1 MKRRDYMKKLK
12 HVMAGIVFTFAVGL
26 MLSCQ
31 VKAET
36 TIDLNGNK
44 VEVSVWTKQTSMKDG
59 SYKIISSEA
68 GTIAYFDKDGNLL
81 KVENKATGKI
91 IMNNMKE
98 PETTT
103 KQPETS
109 VKAADKITMPKVK
122 KLKKKT
128 KYSYYK
134 GVKSVKK
141 NGKPNWG
148 KIKYKYGI
156 KLTWSKVKN
165 AKGYEV
171 YRYENAKGC
180 WTKIKTVKKPTYTL
194 TNMLEGEKVKI
205 RVRAYKKTKSGNEY
219 GKYSGVLS
227 FKTKRIYTKV
237 YNNAKTKNFY
247 SKFSSEDAFVYQ
259 NKLRKKEGVAPL
271 KWSDVLYVIAVQRT
285 KDKESKP
292 HEKMHCTIENVL
304 ERKFD
309 IDNENAS
316 CFAWFCSSENLYF
329 GTSSKISNAVWNWYD
344 EKNGN
349 LGNGGDGKGHYRNV
363 VNKEWLYGTICIRS
377 DGKRTAGIYANK
389 KYDGE
394 SANLDSDKNFIYDFS
409 FLK

>member
-1 MKRRDYMKKLK
+1 MKKLK
-12 HVMAGIVFTFAVGL
+12 HVMAGIAFTFTVGL

-81 KVENKATGKI
+81 KVENKSTGKI
-91 IMNNMKE
+91 ILNNIKE

-103 KQPETS
+103 KQVETK
-109 VKAADKITMPKVK
+109 VADKITMPKVK

-134 GVKSVKK
+134 GVKSIKK

-148 KIKYKYGI
+148 KIKYQYGI
-156 KLTWSKVKN
+156 KLIWSKVKN

-205 RVRAYKKTKSGNEY
+205 KVRAYKKTKNGNEY
-219 GKYSGVLS
+219 GKYSDVLS
-227 FKTKRIYTKV
+227 FTTKNMYTKIYKNGKTKG
-237 YNNAKTKNFY
+237 FF
-247 SKFSSEDAFVYQ
+247 SKWASEDAFVIQ
-259 NKLRKKEGVAPL
+259 NDMRVKVGAKPL
-271 KWSDVLYVIAVQRT
+271 KWSDRIYEIASLRAYMMAT
-285 KDKESKP
+285 KDGLTHAGEWRDEKSILKKWGYTDKELS
-292 HEKMHCTIENVL
+292 
-304 ERKFD
+304 
-309 IDNENAS
+309 NAPDVT
-316 CFAWFCSSENLYF
+316 CEIVADAFKTPKKVVNGWKHSENHYA
-329 GTSSKISNAVWNWYD
+329 SNINKEYKVAATAVYYVYD
-344 EKNGN
+344 HKNGYTTKWCSN
-349 LGNGGDGKGHYRNV
+349 FTPDINYDK
-363 VNKEWLYGTICIRS
+363 TINEKQR
-377 DGKRTAGIYANK
+377 
-389 KYDGE
+389 
-394 SANLDSDKNFIYDFS
+394 
-409 FLK
+409 

>member
-1 MKRRDYMKKLK
+1 MKKLK

-26 MLSCQ
+26 MLGCQ

-148 KIKYKYGI
+148 KIKYQYGI
-156 KLTWSKVKN
+156 KLIWSKVKN

-205 RVRAYKKTKSGNEY
+205 KVRAYKKTKNGNEY
-219 GKYSGVLS
+219 GKYSDVLS
-227 FKTKRIYTKV
+227 FTTKNMYTKIYKNVKTKG
-237 YNNAKTKNFY
+237 FF
-247 SKFSSEDAFVYQ
+247 SKWASEDAFVIQ
-259 NKLRKKEGVAPL
+259 NDMRVKVGAKPL
-271 KWSDVLYVIAVQRT
+271 KWSDRIYEIASLRAYMMATKDGLTHKGLDRDIKSIFAKYKVKDNKLKEDKYWELDMLAENVAGEFKTPKTVVASWKNSKRHYKNMVNEDYNTGAIAV
-285 KDKESKP
+285 
-292 HEKMHCTIENVL
+292 
-304 ERKFD
+304 
-309 IDNENAS
+309 
-316 CFAWFCSSENLYF
+316 
-329 GTSSKISNAVWNWYD
+329 
-344 EKNGN
+344 
-349 LGNGGDGKGHYRNV
+349 YRV
-363 VNKEWLYGTICIRS
+363 
-377 DGKRTAGIYANK
+377 
-389 KYDGE
+389 
-394 SANLDSDKNFIYDFS
+394 YDFKKNYMTKWCS
-409 FLK
+409 DFSDYSDYDYLFNEVM

>member
-12 HVMAGIVFTFAVGL
+12 HVMAGIAFTFAVGL

-81 KVENKATGKI
+81 KVENKSTGKI
-91 IMNNMKE
+91 ILNNIKE

-103 KQPETS
+103 KQVETK
-109 VKAADKITMPKVK
+109 VADKITMPKVK

-134 GVKSVKK
+134 GVKSIKK

-148 KIKYKYGI
+148 KIKYQYGI
-156 KLTWSKVKN
+156 KLIWSKVKN

-180 WTKIKTVKKPTYTL
+180 WTKIKTVKKTTYTL
-194 TNMLEGEKVKI
+194 TNMLEGENVKI
-205 RVRAYKKTKSGNEY
+205 RIRAYKKSGSGNEY
-219 GKYSGVLS
+219 GKYSDTLS
-227 FKTKRIYTKV
+227 FKTKNMYTKK
-237 YNNAKTKNFY
+237 YKNGKTKGFY
-247 SKFSSEDAFVYQ
+247 SKWASEDAFVLQ
-259 NKLRKKEGVAPL
+259 NKPRTKAGVNQL
-271 KWSDVLYVIAVQRT
+271 KWSDRIYEIASLRAYMMAT
-285 KDKESKP
+285 KDGLTHAGEWRDEKSILKKWGYTDKELS
-292 HEKMHCTIENVL
+292 
-304 ERKFD
+304 
-309 IDNENAS
+309 NAPDVT
-316 CFAWFCSSENLYF
+316 CEIAADAFKTPKKVVNGWKHSENHYA
-329 GTSSKISNAVWNWYD
+329 SNINKEYKVAATAVYYVYD
-344 EKNGN
+344 HKNGYTTKWCSN
-349 LGNGGDGKGHYRNV
+349 FTPDINYDK
-363 VNKEWLYGTICIRS
+363 TINEKQR
-377 DGKRTAGIYANK
+377 
-389 KYDGE
+389 
-394 SANLDSDKNFIYDFS
+394 
-409 FLK
+409 

>member
-1 MKRRDYMKKLK
+1 
-12 HVMAGIVFTFAVGL
+12 MAGIVFTFAVGL
-26 MLSCQ
+26 MLGCQ

-148 KIKYKYGI
+148 KIKYQYGI
-156 KLTWSKVKN
+156 KLIWSKVKN

-180 WTKIKTVKKPTYTL
+180 WTKIKTGKKPTYTL

-205 RVRAYKKTKSGNEY
+205 KVRAYKKTKNGNEY
-219 GKYSGVLS
+219 GKYSDVLS
-227 FKTKRIYTKV
+227 FTTKNMYTKIYKNGKTKG
-237 YNNAKTKNFY
+237 FF
-247 SKFSSEDAFVYQ
+247 SKWASEDAFVIQ
-259 NKLRKKEGVAPL
+259 NDMRVKAGAKPL
-271 KWSDVLYVIAVQRT
+271 KWSDRIYEIASLRAYMMAT
-285 KDKESKP
+285 KDGLTHKGLDRDIKSIFAKYKVKDNKLKEDKYW
-292 HEKMHCTIENVL
+292 KLDMLAENVAGAF
-304 ERKFD
+304 KTPKTVV
-309 IDNENAS
+309 AG
-316 CFAWFCSSENLYF
+316 W
-329 GTSSKISNAVWNWYD
+329 
-344 EKNGN
+344 KNS
-349 LGNGGDGKGHYRNV
+349 KGHYKNM
-363 VNKEWLYGTICIRS
+363 VNEDYNTGAIAVYRV
-377 DGKRTAGIYANK
+377 
-389 KYDGE
+389 
-394 SANLDSDKNFIYDFS
+394 YDFKKNHMTKWCS
-409 FLK
+409 DFSDYSDYDYLFNEVM

>member
-1 MKRRDYMKKLK
+1 MKRLK
-12 HVMAGIVFTFAVGL
+12 HVMAGIAFTFAVGL

-81 KVENKATGKI
+81 KVENKSTGKI
-91 IMNNMKE
+91 ILNNIKE

-103 KQPETS
+103 KQVETK
-109 VKAADKITMPKVK
+109 VADKITMPKVK

-134 GVKSVKK
+134 GVKSIKK

-165 AKGYEV
+165 ADGYEV

-180 WTKIKTVKKPTYTL
+180 WTKIKTVKKTTYTL

-219 GKYSGVLS
+219 GKYSDTLS
-227 FKTKRIYTKV
+227 FKTKKMYTKK
-237 YNNAKTKNFY
+237 YKNGRTKGFY
-247 SKFSSEDAFVYQ
+247 SKWASEDAFVLQ
-259 NKLRKKEGVAPL
+259 NKLRTKAGVNQL
-271 KWSDVLYVIAVQRT
+271 KWSDRIYEIASLRAYMMAT
-285 KDKESKP
+285 KDGLTHAGEWRDEKSILKKWGYTDKELS
-292 HEKMHCTIENVL
+292 
-304 ERKFD
+304 
-309 IDNENAS
+309 NAPDVT
-316 CFAWFCSSENLYF
+316 CEIAADAFKTPKKVVNGWKHSENHYA
-329 GTSSKISNAVWNWYD
+329 SNINKEYKVAATAVYYVYD
-344 EKNGN
+344 HKNGYTTKWCSN
-349 LGNGGDGKGHYRNV
+349 FTPDINYDK
-363 VNKEWLYGTICIRS
+363 TINEKQR
-377 DGKRTAGIYANK
+377 
-389 KYDGE
+389 
-394 SANLDSDKNFIYDFS
+394 
-409 FLK
+409 

>member
-1 MKRRDYMKKLK
+1 MKKLK
-12 HVMAGIVFTFAVGL
+12 HVMAGIAFTFAVGL

-81 KVENKATGKI
+81 KVENKSTGKI
-91 IMNNMKE
+91 ILNNIKE

-103 KQPETS
+103 KQVETK
-109 VKAADKITMPKVK
+109 VADKITMQKVK

-134 GVKSVKK
+134 GVKSIKK

-148 KIKYKYGI
+148 KIKYQYGI
-156 KLTWSKVKN
+156 KLIWSKVKN

-205 RVRAYKKTKSGNEY
+205 KVRAYKKTKNGNEY
-219 GKYSGVLS
+219 GKYSDVLS
-227 FKTKRIYTKV
+227 FTTKNMYTKIYKNGKTKG
-237 YNNAKTKNFY
+237 FF
-247 SKFSSEDAFVYQ
+247 SKWASEDAFVIQ
-259 NKLRKKEGVAPL
+259 NDMRVKVGAKPL
-271 KWSDVLYVIAVQRT
+271 KWSDRIYEIASLRAYMMATKDGLTHKGLDRDIKSIFTKYKVKDNKLKEDKYWKLDMLAENVAGAFKTPKTVVASWKNSKRHYKNMVNEDYNTGAIAV
-285 KDKESKP
+285 
-292 HEKMHCTIENVL
+292 
-304 ERKFD
+304 
-309 IDNENAS
+309 
-316 CFAWFCSSENLYF
+316 
-329 GTSSKISNAVWNWYD
+329 
-344 EKNGN
+344 
-349 LGNGGDGKGHYRNV
+349 YRV
-363 VNKEWLYGTICIRS
+363 
-377 DGKRTAGIYANK
+377 
-389 KYDGE
+389 
-394 SANLDSDKNFIYDFS
+394 YDFKKNHMTKWCS
-409 FLK
+409 DFSDYSDYDYLFNEVM

>member
-12 HVMAGIVFTFAVGL
+12 HVMAGAAFTFAVGL

-81 KVENKATGKI
+81 KVENKSTGKI
-91 IMNNMKE
+91 ILNNIKE

-103 KQPETS
+103 KQVETK
-109 VKAADKITMPKVK
+109 VADKITMPKVK

-134 GVKSVKK
+134 GVKSIKK

-148 KIKYKYGI
+148 KIKYQYGI

-165 AKGYEV
+165 ANGYEV

-180 WTKIKTVKKPTYTL
+180 WTKIKTVKKTTYTL

-219 GKYSGVLS
+219 GKYSDTLS
-227 FKTKRIYTKV
+227 FKTKKMYTKK
-237 YNNAKTKNFY
+237 YKNGRTKGFY
-247 SKFSSEDAFVYQ
+247 SKWASEDAFVLQ
-259 NKLRKKEGVAPL
+259 NKLRTKAGVNQL
-271 KWSDVLYVIAVQRT
+271 KWSDRIYEIASLRAYMMAT
-285 KDKESKP
+285 KDGLTHAGEWRDEKSILKKWGYTDKELS
-292 HEKMHCTIENVL
+292 
-304 ERKFD
+304 
-309 IDNENAS
+309 NAPDVT
-316 CFAWFCSSENLYF
+316 CEIAADAFKTPKKVVNGWKHSENHYA
-329 GTSSKISNAVWNWYD
+329 SNINKEYKVAATAVYYVYD
-344 EKNGN
+344 HKNGYTTKWCSN
-349 LGNGGDGKGHYRNV
+349 FTPDINYDK
-363 VNKEWLYGTICIRS
+363 TINEKQR
-377 DGKRTAGIYANK
+377 
-389 KYDGE
+389 
-394 SANLDSDKNFIYDFS
+394 
-409 FLK
+409 

>member
-1 MKRRDYMKKLK
+1 
-12 HVMAGIVFTFAVGL
+12 MAGIAFTFALGL

-44 VEVSVWTKQTSMKDG
+44 VEVSVWIKQTSMKDG

-81 KVENKATGKI
+81 KVENKSTGKI
-91 IMNNMKE
+91 ILNNIKE

-103 KQPETS
+103 KQVETK
-109 VKAADKITMPKVK
+109 VADKITMPKVK

-134 GVKSVKK
+134 GVKSIKK

-148 KIKYKYGI
+148 KIKYQYGI
-156 KLTWSKVKN
+156 KLIWSKVKN

-180 WTKIKTVKKPTYTL
+180 WTKIKTVKKTTYTL
-194 TNMLEGEKVKI
+194 TNMLEDEKVKI

-227 FKTKRIYTKV
+227 FKTKDMYTKR
-237 YNNAKTKNFY
+237 YKNSKTKGFY
-247 SKFSSEDAFVYQ
+247 SKWASEDAFVIQ
-259 NKLRKKEGVAPL
+259 NDMRVKAGAKPL
-271 KWSDVLYVIAVQRT
+271 KWSDRIYEIASLRAYMMAT
-285 KDKESKP
+285 KDGLTHKGLDRDIKSIFAKYKVKDNKLKEDKYW
-292 HEKMHCTIENVL
+292 KLNMLAENVAG
-304 ERKFD
+304 EFRTPKTVV
-309 IDNENAS
+309 EG
-316 CFAWFCSSENLYF
+316 W
-329 GTSSKISNAVWNWYD
+329 
-344 EKNGN
+344 KNS
-349 LGNGGDGKGHYRNV
+349 KGHYKNM
-363 VNKEWLYGTICIRS
+363 VNEDYNTGAIAVYR
-377 DGKRTAGIYANK
+377 ANDFK
-389 KYDGE
+389 KDYMTKWC
-394 SANLDSDKNFIYDFS
+394 SDFS
-409 FLK
+409 DYSDYDYLFNEVM

>member
-12 HVMAGIVFTFAVGL
+12 HVMAGIAFTFAVGL

-81 KVENKATGKI
+81 KVENKSTGKI
-91 IMNNMKE
+91 ILNNIKE

-103 KQPETS
+103 KQVETK
-109 VKAADKITMPKVK
+109 VADKITMPKVK

-134 GVKSVKK
+134 GVKSIKK

-148 KIKYKYGI
+148 KIKYQYGI
-156 KLTWSKVKN
+156 KLIWSKVKN

-180 WTKIKTVKKPTYTL
+180 WTKIKTVKKTTYTL
-194 TNMLEGEKVKI
+194 TNMLEGENVKI
-205 RVRAYKKTKSGNEY
+205 RIRAYKKSGGGNEY
-219 GKYSGVLS
+219 GKYSDTLS
-227 FKTKRIYTKV
+227 FKTKKMYTKK
-237 YNNAKTKNFY
+237 YKNGKTKGFY
-247 SKFSSEDAFVYQ
+247 SKWASEDAFVLQ
-259 NKLRKKEGVAPL
+259 NKLRTKAGVNQL
-271 KWSDVLYVIAVQRT
+271 KWSDRIYEIASLRAYMMAT
-285 KDKESKP
+285 KDGLTHAGKWRDEKKMLKKWGYSDSELKETP
-292 HEKMHCTIENVL
+292 RIL
-304 ERKFD
+304 G
-309 IDNENAS
+309 ENATADFKTPKEAMKS
-316 CFAWFCSSENLYF
+316 WKKS
-329 GTSSKISNAVWNWYD
+329 
-344 EKNGN
+344 
-349 LGNGGDGKGHYRNV
+349 KGHYENLI
-363 VNKEWLYGTICIRS
+363 NKNYKSGAISVYMVYGFDKDYSTKWCS
-377 DGKRTAGIYANK
+377 NFSPEEN
-389 KYDGE
+389 YD
-394 SANLDSDKNFIYDFS
+394 
-409 FLK
+409 LKIK

>member
-12 HVMAGIVFTFAVGL
+12 HVMAGIAFTFAVGL

-81 KVENKATGKI
+81 KVENKSTGKI
-91 IMNNMKE
+91 ILNNIKE

-103 KQPETS
+103 KQVETK
-109 VKAADKITMPKVK
+109 VADKITMPKVK

-134 GVKSVKK
+134 GVKSIKK

-148 KIKYKYGI
+148 KIKYQYGI
-156 KLTWSKVKN
+156 KLIWSKVKN

-205 RVRAYKKTKSGNEY
+205 KVRAYKKTKNGNEY
-219 GKYSGVLS
+219 GKYSDVLS
-227 FKTKRIYTKV
+227 FTTKNMYTKIYKNGKTKG
-237 YNNAKTKNFY
+237 FF
-247 SKFSSEDAFVYQ
+247 SKWASEDAFVIQ
-259 NKLRKKEGVAPL
+259 NDMRVKVGAKPL
-271 KWSDVLYVIAVQRT
+271 KWSDRIYEIASLRAYMMAT
-285 KDKESKP
+285 KDGLTHKGLDRDIKSIFAKYKVKDNKLKEDKYW
-292 HEKMHCTIENVL
+292 KLDMLAENVAGAF
-304 ERKFD
+304 KTPKTVV
-309 IDNENAS
+309 AS
-316 CFAWFCSSENLYF
+316 W
-329 GTSSKISNAVWNWYD
+329 
-344 EKNGN
+344 KNS
-349 LGNGGDGKGHYRNV
+349 KGHYKNM
-363 VNKEWLYGTICIRS
+363 VNEDYNTGAIAVYRV
-377 DGKRTAGIYANK
+377 
-389 KYDGE
+389 
-394 SANLDSDKNFIYDFS
+394 YDFKKNHMTKWCS
-409 FLK
+409 DFSDYSDYDYLFNEVM

>member
-1 MKRRDYMKKLK
+1 MKKLK
-12 HVMAGIVFTFAVGL
+12 HVMAGIAFTFAVGL

-81 KVENKATGKI
+81 KVENKSTGKI
-91 IMNNMKE
+91 ILNNIKE

-103 KQPETS
+103 KQVETK
-109 VKAADKITMPKVK
+109 VADKITMPKVK

-134 GVKSVKK
+134 GVKSIKK

-148 KIKYKYGI
+148 KIKYQYGI
-156 KLTWSKVKN
+156 KLIWSKVKN

-171 YRYENAKGC
+171 YRYENAKDC

-205 RVRAYKKTKSGNEY
+205 KVRAYKKTKSGNEY
-219 GKYSGVLS
+219 GKYSDVLS
-227 FKTKRIYTKV
+227 FTTKKMYTKKYKNGKTKG
-237 YNNAKTKNFY
+237 FY
-247 SKFSSEDAFVYQ
+247 SKWASEDAFVLQ
-259 NKLRKKEGVAPL
+259 NKLRTKAGVNQL
-271 KWSDVLYVIAVQRT
+271 KWSDRIYEIASLRAYMMAT
-285 KDKESKP
+285 KDGLTHAGEWRDEKSILKKWGYTDKELS
-292 HEKMHCTIENVL
+292 
-304 ERKFD
+304 
-309 IDNENAS
+309 NAPDVT
-316 CFAWFCSSENLYF
+316 CEIAADAFKTPKKVVNGWKHSENHYA
-329 GTSSKISNAVWNWYD
+329 SNINKEYKVAATAVYYVYD
-344 EKNGN
+344 HKNGYTTKWCSN
-349 LGNGGDGKGHYRNV
+349 FTPDINYDK
-363 VNKEWLYGTICIRS
+363 TINEKQR
-377 DGKRTAGIYANK
+377 
-389 KYDGE
+389 
-394 SANLDSDKNFIYDFS
+394 
-409 FLK
+409 

>member
-1 MKRRDYMKKLK
+1 MKKLK
-12 HVMAGIVFTFAVGL
+12 NVMAGIAFTFAVGL

-81 KVENKATGKI
+81 KVENKSTGKI
-91 IMNNMKE
+91 ILNNIKE

-103 KQPETS
+103 KQVETK
-109 VKAADKITMPKVK
+109 VADKITMPKVK

-134 GVKSVKK
+134 GVKSIKK

-165 AKGYEV
+165 ADGYEV

-180 WTKIKTVKKPTYTL
+180 WTKIKTVKKTTYTL

-227 FKTKRIYTKV
+227 FKTKDMYTKK
-237 YNNAKTKNFY
+237 YKNGKTKGFY
-247 SKFSSEDAFVYQ
+247 SKWASEDAFVLQ
-259 NKLRKKEGVAPL
+259 NKLRTKAGVNQL
-271 KWSDVLYVIAVQRT
+271 KWSDRIYEIASLRAYMMAT
-285 KDKESKP
+285 KDGLTHAGEWRDEKSILKKWGYTDKELS
-292 HEKMHCTIENVL
+292 
-304 ERKFD
+304 
-309 IDNENAS
+309 NAPDVT
-316 CFAWFCSSENLYF
+316 CEIAADAFKTPKKVVNGWKHSENHYA
-329 GTSSKISNAVWNWYD
+329 SNINKEYKVAATAVYYVYD
-344 EKNGN
+344 HKNGYTTKWCSN
-349 LGNGGDGKGHYRNV
+349 FTPDINYDK
-363 VNKEWLYGTICIRS
+363 TINEKQR
-377 DGKRTAGIYANK
+377 
-389 KYDGE
+389 
-394 SANLDSDKNFIYDFS
+394 
-409 FLK
+409 

>member
-1 MKRRDYMKKLK
+1 MKKLK

-219 GKYSGVLS
+219 GKYSDTLS
-227 FKTKRIYTKV
+227 FKTKNMYTKK
-237 YNNAKTKNFY
+237 YKNGKTKGFY
-247 SKFSSEDAFVYQ
+247 SKWASEDAFVLQ
-259 NKLRKKEGVAPL
+259 NKLRTKAGVNQL
-271 KWSDVLYVIAVQRT
+271 KWSDRIYEIASLRAYMMAT
-285 KDKESKP
+285 KDGLTHAGEWRDEKSILKKWGYTDKELS
-292 HEKMHCTIENVL
+292 
-304 ERKFD
+304 
-309 IDNENAS
+309 NAPDVT
-316 CFAWFCSSENLYF
+316 CEIVADAFKTPKKVVNGWKHSENHYA
-329 GTSSKISNAVWNWYD
+329 SNINKEYKVAATAVYYVYD
-344 EKNGN
+344 YKNGYTTKWCSN
-349 LGNGGDGKGHYRNV
+349 FTPDINYDK
-363 VNKEWLYGTICIRS
+363 TINEKQR
-377 DGKRTAGIYANK
+377 
-389 KYDGE
+389 
-394 SANLDSDKNFIYDFS
+394 
-409 FLK
+409 

>member
-1 MKRRDYMKKLK
+1 MKRLK
-12 HVMAGIVFTFAVGL
+12 HVMAGIAFTFAVGL

-81 KVENKATGKI
+81 KVENKSTGKI
-91 IMNNMKE
+91 ILNNIKE

-103 KQPETS
+103 KQVETK
-109 VKAADKITMPKVK
+109 VADKITMPKVK

-134 GVKSVKK
+134 GVKSIKK

-165 AKGYEV
+165 ADGYEV
-171 YRYENAKGC
+171 YRYENAKEC
-180 WTKIKTVKKPTYTL
+180 WTKIKTTKKTSYTL

-227 FKTKRIYTKV
+227 FKTKDMYTKT
-237 YNNAKTKNFY
+237 YKNGKTKGFY
-247 SKFSSEDAFVYQ
+247 SKWASEDAFVIQ
-259 NKLRKKEGVAPL
+259 NNMRVKAGAKPLR
-271 KWSDVLYVIAVQRT
+271 WSDRIYEIASLRAYMMAT
-285 KDKESKP
+285 KDGLTHAGKWRDEKSILKKWGYTDKELS
-292 HEKMHCTIENVL
+292 
-304 ERKFD
+304 
-309 IDNENAS
+309 NAPDVT
-316 CFAWFCSSENLYF
+316 CEIAADAFKTPKKVVNGWKHSENHYA
-329 GTSSKISNAVWNWYD
+329 SNINKEYKVAATAVYYVYD
-344 EKNGN
+344 HKNGYTTKWCSN
-349 LGNGGDGKGHYRNV
+349 FTPDINYDK
-363 VNKEWLYGTICIRS
+363 TINEKQR
-377 DGKRTAGIYANK
+377 
-389 KYDGE
+389 
-394 SANLDSDKNFIYDFS
+394 
-409 FLK
+409 

>member
-12 HVMAGIVFTFAVGL
+12 HVMAGIAFTFAVGL

-81 KVENKATGKI
+81 KVENKSTGKI
-91 IMNNMKE
+91 ILNNIKE

-103 KQPETS
+103 KQVETK
-109 VKAADKITMPKVK
+109 VADKITMPKVK

-134 GVKSVKK
+134 GVKSIKK

-165 AKGYEV
+165 ADGYEV

-180 WTKIKTVKKPTYTL
+180 WTKIKTVKKTTYTL

-227 FKTKRIYTKV
+227 FKTKDMYTKT
-237 YNNAKTKNFY
+237 YKNGKTKGFY
-247 SKFSSEDAFVYQ
+247 SKWASEDAFVIQ
-259 NKLRKKEGVAPL
+259 NNMRVKAGAKPLR
-271 KWSDVLYVIAVQRT
+271 WSDRIYEIASLRAYMMAT
-285 KDKESKP
+285 KDGLTHAGEWRDEKSILKKWGYTDKELS
-292 HEKMHCTIENVL
+292 
-304 ERKFD
+304 
-309 IDNENAS
+309 NAPDVT
-316 CFAWFCSSENLYF
+316 CEIAAGAFKTPKKVVNGWKHSENHYA
-329 GTSSKISNAVWNWYD
+329 SNINKEYKVAATAVYYVYD
-344 EKNGN
+344 HKNGYTTKWCSN
-349 LGNGGDGKGHYRNV
+349 FTPDINYDK
-363 VNKEWLYGTICIRS
+363 TINEKQR
-377 DGKRTAGIYANK
+377 
-389 KYDGE
+389 
-394 SANLDSDKNFIYDFS
+394 
-409 FLK
+409 

>member
-12 HVMAGIVFTFAVGL
+12 HVMAGIAFTFAVGL

-81 KVENKATGKI
+81 KVENKSTGKI
-91 IMNNMKE
+91 ILNNIKE

-103 KQPETS
+103 KQVETK
-109 VKAADKITMPKVK
+109 VADKITMPKVK

-134 GVKSVKK
+134 GVKSIKK

-148 KIKYKYGI
+148 KIKYQYGI
-156 KLTWSKVKN
+156 KLIWSKVKN

-180 WTKIKTVKKPTYTL
+180 WTKIKTVKKTTYTL

-227 FKTKRIYTKV
+227 FKSKKMYTKI
-237 YNNAKTKNFY
+237 YKNGKTKGFY
-247 SKFSSEDAFVYQ
+247 SKWASEDAFVLQ
-259 NKLRKKEGVAPL
+259 NKLRTKAGVNQL
-271 KWSDVLYVIAVQRT
+271 KWSDRIYEIASLRAYMMAT
-285 KDKESKP
+285 KDGLTHAGEWRD
-292 HEKMHCTIENVL
+292 EKSILKKWGYT
-304 ERKFD
+304 
-309 IDNENAS
+309 DNE
-316 CFAWFCSSENLYF
+316 L
-329 GTSSKISNAVWNWYD
+329 SNAPDISGENAAGDFRTAYD
-344 EKNGN
+344 AVKGWKKSE
-349 LGNGGDGKGHYRNV
+349 GHYRNIV
-363 VNKEWLYGTICIRS
+363 K
-377 DGKRTAGIYANK
+377 
-389 KYDGE
+389 
-394 SANLDSDKNFIYDFS
+394 SAFNSGAISVYRVYDFKKDYTTKWCS
-409 FLK
+409 DFSPEANYDKIINEKQR

>member
-12 HVMAGIVFTFAVGL
+12 HVMAGIAFTFAVGL

-81 KVENKATGKI
+81 KVENKSTGKI
-91 IMNNMKE
+91 ILNNIKE

-103 KQPETS
+103 KQVETK
-109 VKAADKITMPKVK
+109 VADKITMPKVK

-134 GVKSVKK
+134 GVKSIKK

-148 KIKYKYGI
+148 KIKYQYGI
-156 KLTWSKVKN
+156 KLIWSKVKN

-205 RVRAYKKTKSGNEY
+205 KVRAYKKTKNGNEY
-219 GKYSGVLS
+219 GKYSDVLS
-227 FKTKRIYTKV
+227 FTTKNMYTKIYKNGKTKG
-237 YNNAKTKNFY
+237 FF
-247 SKFSSEDAFVYQ
+247 SKWASEDAFVIQ
-259 NKLRKKEGVAPL
+259 NDMRVKVGAKPL
-271 KWSDVLYVIAVQRT
+271 KWSDRIYEIASLRAYMMATKDGLTHKGLDRDIKSIFAKYKVKDNKLKEDKYWKLDMLAENVAGAFKTPKTVVASWKNSKRHYKNMVNEDYNTGAIAV
-285 KDKESKP
+285 
-292 HEKMHCTIENVL
+292 
-304 ERKFD
+304 
-309 IDNENAS
+309 
-316 CFAWFCSSENLYF
+316 
-329 GTSSKISNAVWNWYD
+329 
-344 EKNGN
+344 
-349 LGNGGDGKGHYRNV
+349 YRV
-363 VNKEWLYGTICIRS
+363 
-377 DGKRTAGIYANK
+377 
-389 KYDGE
+389 
-394 SANLDSDKNFIYDFS
+394 YDFKKNHMTKWCS
-409 FLK
+409 DFSDYSDYDYLFNEVM

>member
-1 MKRRDYMKKLK
+1 MKRLK
-12 HVMAGIVFTFAVGL
+12 HVMAGIAFTFAVGL

-81 KVENKATGKI
+81 KVENKSTGKI
-91 IMNNMKE
+91 ILNNIKE

-103 KQPETS
+103 KQVETK
-109 VKAADKITMPKVK
+109 VADKITMPKVK

-134 GVKSVKK
+134 GVKSIKK

-165 AKGYEV
+165 ADGYEV

-205 RVRAYKKTKSGNEY
+205 KVRAYKKTKNGNEY
-219 GKYSGVLS
+219 GKYSDVLS
-227 FKTKRIYTKV
+227 FTTKNMYTKIYKNGKTKG
-237 YNNAKTKNFY
+237 FF
-247 SKFSSEDAFVYQ
+247 SKWASEDAFVIQ
-259 NKLRKKEGVAPL
+259 NDMRVKVGAKPL
-271 KWSDVLYVIAVQRT
+271 KWSDRIYEIASLRAYMMATKDGLTHKGLDRDIKSIFAKYKVKDNKLKEDKYWKLDMLAENVAGAFKTPKTVVASWKNSKRHYKNMVNEDYNTGAIAV
-285 KDKESKP
+285 
-292 HEKMHCTIENVL
+292 
-304 ERKFD
+304 
-309 IDNENAS
+309 
-316 CFAWFCSSENLYF
+316 
-329 GTSSKISNAVWNWYD
+329 
-344 EKNGN
+344 
-349 LGNGGDGKGHYRNV
+349 YRV
-363 VNKEWLYGTICIRS
+363 
-377 DGKRTAGIYANK
+377 
-389 KYDGE
+389 
-394 SANLDSDKNFIYDFS
+394 YDFKKNHMTKWCS
-409 FLK
+409 DFSDYSDYDYLFNEVM

>member
-1 MKRRDYMKKLK
+1 MKRLK
-12 HVMAGIVFTFAVGL
+12 HVMAGIAFTFAVGL

-81 KVENKATGKI
+81 KVENKSTGKI
-91 IMNNMKE
+91 ILNNIKE

-103 KQPETS
+103 KQ
-109 VKAADKITMPKVK
+109 VKTKVADKITMPKVK

-134 GVKSVKK
+134 GVKSIKK

-148 KIKYKYGI
+148 KIKYQYGI
-156 KLTWSKVKN
+156 KLIWSKVKN

-180 WTKIKTVKKPTYTL
+180 WTKIKIVKKPTYTL

-205 RVRAYKKTKSGNEY
+205 KVRAYKKTKNGNEY
-219 GKYSGVLS
+219 GKYSDVLS
-227 FKTKRIYTKV
+227 FTTKNMYTKKYKNGKTKG
-237 YNNAKTKNFY
+237 FY
-247 SKFSSEDAFVYQ
+247 SKWASEDAFVLQ
-259 NKLRKKEGVAPL
+259 NKLRTKAGVNQL
-271 KWSDVLYVIAVQRT
+271 KWSDRIYEIASLRAYMMAT
-285 KDKESKP
+285 KDGLTHAGEWRDEKSILKKWGYTDKELS
-292 HEKMHCTIENVL
+292 
-304 ERKFD
+304 
-309 IDNENAS
+309 NAPDVT
-316 CFAWFCSSENLYF
+316 CEIAADAFKTPKKVVNGWKHSENHYA
-329 GTSSKISNAVWNWYD
+329 SNINKEYKVAATAVYYVYD
-344 EKNGN
+344 HKNGYTTKWCSN
-349 LGNGGDGKGHYRNV
+349 FTPDINYDK
-363 VNKEWLYGTICIRS
+363 TINEKQR
-377 DGKRTAGIYANK
+377 
-389 KYDGE
+389 
-394 SANLDSDKNFIYDFS
+394 
-409 FLK
+409 

>member
-1 MKRRDYMKKLK
+1 
-12 HVMAGIVFTFAVGL
+12 MAGIAFTFAVGL

-227 FKTKRIYTKV
+227 FKTKDMYTKT
-237 YNNAKTKNFY
+237 YKNGKTKGFY
-247 SKFSSEDAFVYQ
+247 SKWASEDAFVIQ
-259 NKLRKKEGVAPL
+259 NDMRVKAGAKPI
-271 KWSDVLYVIAVQRT
+271 KWSDRIYEIASLRAYMMATKDGLTHKGLDRDIKSIFAKYKVKDNKLKEDKYWKLDMLAENVAGAFKTPKTVVASWKNSKRHYKNMVNEDYNTGAIAV
-285 KDKESKP
+285 
-292 HEKMHCTIENVL
+292 
-304 ERKFD
+304 
-309 IDNENAS
+309 
-316 CFAWFCSSENLYF
+316 
-329 GTSSKISNAVWNWYD
+329 
-344 EKNGN
+344 
-349 LGNGGDGKGHYRNV
+349 YRV
-363 VNKEWLYGTICIRS
+363 
-377 DGKRTAGIYANK
+377 
-389 KYDGE
+389 
-394 SANLDSDKNFIYDFS
+394 YDFKKNHMTKWCS
-409 FLK
+409 DFSDYSDYDYLFNEVM

>member
-1 MKRRDYMKKLK
+1 
-12 HVMAGIVFTFAVGL
+12 MAGIVFTFAVGL
-26 MLSCQ
+26 MLGCQ

-148 KIKYKYGI
+148 KIKYQYGI
-156 KLTWSKVKN
+156 KLIWSKVKN

-205 RVRAYKKTKSGNEY
+205 KVRAYKKTKNGNEY
-219 GKYSGVLS
+219 GKYSDVLS
-227 FKTKRIYTKV
+227 FTTKNMYTKIYKNGKTKG
-237 YNNAKTKNFY
+237 FF
-247 SKFSSEDAFVYQ
+247 SKWASEDAFVIQ
-259 NKLRKKEGVAPL
+259 NDMRVKVGAKPL
-271 KWSDVLYVIAVQRT
+271 KWSDRIYEIASLRAYMMATKDGLTHKGLDRDIKSIFAKYKVKDNKLKEDKYWKLDMLAENVAGEFKTPKTVVASWKNSKRHYKNMVNEDYNTGAIAV
-285 KDKESKP
+285 
-292 HEKMHCTIENVL
+292 
-304 ERKFD
+304 
-309 IDNENAS
+309 
-316 CFAWFCSSENLYF
+316 
-329 GTSSKISNAVWNWYD
+329 
-344 EKNGN
+344 
-349 LGNGGDGKGHYRNV
+349 YRV
-363 VNKEWLYGTICIRS
+363 
-377 DGKRTAGIYANK
+377 
-389 KYDGE
+389 
-394 SANLDSDKNFIYDFS
+394 YDFKKNHMTKWCS
-409 FLK
+409 DFSDYSDYDYLFNEVM

>member
-1 MKRRDYMKKLK
+1 
-12 HVMAGIVFTFAVGL
+12 MAGIVFTFAVGL
-26 MLSCQ
+26 MLGCQ

-148 KIKYKYGI
+148 KIKYQYGI
-156 KLTWSKVKN
+156 KLIWSKVKN

-180 WTKIKTVKKPTYTL
+180 WTKIKTGKKPTYTL

-205 RVRAYKKTKSGNEY
+205 KVRAYKKTKNGNEY
-219 GKYSGVLS
+219 GKYSDVLS
-227 FKTKRIYTKV
+227 FTTKNMYTKIYKNGKTKG
-237 YNNAKTKNFY
+237 FF
-247 SKFSSEDAFVYQ
+247 SKWASEDAFVIQ
-259 NKLRKKEGVAPL
+259 NDMRVKAGAKPL
-271 KWSDVLYVIAVQRT
+271 KWSDRIYEIASLRAYMMATKDGLTHKGLDRDIKSLFAKYKVKDNKLKEDKYWKLDMLAENVAGAFKTPKTVVASWKNSKRHYKNMVNEDYNTGAIAV
-285 KDKESKP
+285 
-292 HEKMHCTIENVL
+292 
-304 ERKFD
+304 
-309 IDNENAS
+309 
-316 CFAWFCSSENLYF
+316 
-329 GTSSKISNAVWNWYD
+329 
-344 EKNGN
+344 
-349 LGNGGDGKGHYRNV
+349 YRV
-363 VNKEWLYGTICIRS
+363 
-377 DGKRTAGIYANK
+377 
-389 KYDGE
+389 
-394 SANLDSDKNFIYDFS
+394 YDFKKNHMTKWCS
-409 FLK
+409 DFSDYSDYDYLFNEVM